1 MRKLLTA
8 LSFAAVALAAIGM
21 GIAQPNVQVADVS
34 YDYPSNAEEDD
45 VTQRFIG
52 DIADVRYD
60 FPSNADEDDVTQ
72 RFVGQIADVRYDY
85 PSNEFDSDEYHRP
98 PPGFP
103 KV

>member
-8 LSFAAVALAAIGM
+8 FSFAALALAAIGM

-34 YDYPSNAEEDD
+34 YDYPSNADEDD

-60 FPSNADEDDVTQ
+60 FPSNADEDDVNT
-72 RFVGQIADVRYDY
+72 RFIGDIADVSYDY
-85 PSNEFDSDEYHRP
+85 PSNEFDSDNYSRP

-103 KV
+103 RG

>member
-8 LSFAAVALAAIGM
+8 FSFTALALAAIGM

-34 YDYPSNAEEDD
+34 YDFPSNASEDD

-60 FPSNADEDDVTQ
+60 FPSNADEDEVTQ
-72 RFVGQIADVRYDY
+72 RFVGDIADVSYDY
-85 PSNEFDSDEYHRP
+85 PSNEFDSDQYHRP

-103 KV
+103 KG

>member
-1 MRKLLTA
+1 LTA
-8 LSFAAVALAAIGM
+8 FSFAALALAAIGM

-34 YDYPSNAEEDD
+34 YDYPTNADEGD

-52 DIADVRYD
+52 D
-60 FPSNADEDDVTQ
+60 
-72 RFVGQIADVRYDY
+72 IADVRYDY

>member
-8 LSFAAVALAAIGM
+8 FSFAAFALAAIGM
-21 GIAQPNVQVADVS
+21 GVAQTNVQVADVS
-34 YDYPSNAEEDD
+34 YDYPTNAAEDE

-72 RFVGQIADVRYDY
+72 RFVGQIADVRYDF
-85 PSNEFDSDEYHRP
+85 PSNAGEDDVTIRTPRGSWS
-98 PPGFP
+98 
-103 KV
+103 

>member
-8 LSFAAVALAAIGM
+8 FSFAALALAAIGM

-34 YDYPSNAEEDD
+34 YDYPSNANEDE
-45 VTQRFIG
+45 VNMRFIR
-52 DIADVRYD
+52 D
-60 FPSNADEDDVTQ
+60 
-72 RFVGQIADVRYDY
+72 IADVRYDY
-85 PSNEFDSDEYHRP
+85 PTNANEDDVNMRFIRDIADISYDYPSSETDSDDYHRP